1 MAEKGWIH
9 SFRVLLAQLFLFCG
23 AATVSLTMLF
33 VCSGDWVCSL
43 CRNALQPEVEY
54 DCENERTPGGHTT
67 ATYGLS
73 ACDQRVGALICCS
86 YCRQNKK
93 AGKTLVSIQRFQ

>member
-1 MAEKGWIH
+1 MDSYFSCSSRSAV
-9 SFRVLLAQLFLFCG
+9 FVPG
-23 AATVSLTMLF
+23 AAIVFLTMLF

-54 DCENERTPGGHTT
+54 DCENERTPGEHTT

-73 ACDQRVGALICCS
+73 ACDQRVGALVCCS

-93 AGKTLVSIQRFQ
+93 AGKTLVFIQRFK